1 MSNLIKSS
9 HVISLEDLK
18 RIEQLRLATK
28 PRNISESAGDS
39 EGISSVDVE
48 TQTMKE
54 RILQDAQQ
62 VAEDILSAARQEAE
76 RIREQAGKE
85 AEEWWQ
91 SRRQEDEQ
99 TAESAR
105 QQGYEEGFL
114 QGSEQAER
122 QMRERWE
129 HTLQEATSI
138 VRQAYLTKDSI
149 IADAELFLVELS
161 VKIAEKVIASKIE
174 ERPELAIELIA
185 KALARRKE
193 QGVITLCVAPSQFA
207 FVQAAKDELSLGI
220 DSQAELQIIPDQTVG
235 EGGCIIRSS
244 FGSIDARID
253 TQLTAIREELL
264 RIAAYPAEV
273 RDTDVQTP

>member
-9 HVISLEDLK
+9 HVISIEDLK

-28 PRNISESAGDS
+28 PRNISDSADDS
-39 EGISSVDVE
+39 EGISEVDVE
-48 TQTMKE
+48 TQSMKD

-62 VAEDILSAARQEAE
+62 VAEDMVTQAREEAE
-76 RIREQAGKE
+76 HIRSQAEQDAD
-85 AEEWWQ
+85 EWWQ
-91 SRRQEDEQ
+91 GRRQEDEQ
-99 TAESAR
+99 IAENAR
-105 QQGYEEGFL
+105 QQGYEEGFI

-129 HTLQEATSI
+129 HTLQEAEAI
-138 VRQAYLTKDSI
+138 VKQAYLAKESI

-161 VKIAEKVIASKIE
+161 SRIAEKVIASKIE
-174 ERPELAIELIA
+174 ETPELTIQLISR
-185 KALARRKE
+185 ALARRKE

-207 FVQAAKDELSLGI
+207 FLQAAKDELALGI

-235 EGGCIIRSS
+235 EGGCIIRTS

-253 TQLTAIREELL
+253 TQLSAIRQELL
-264 RIAAYPAEV
+264 RIAAHPAEE
-273 RDTDVQTP
+273 RDSDVQTS